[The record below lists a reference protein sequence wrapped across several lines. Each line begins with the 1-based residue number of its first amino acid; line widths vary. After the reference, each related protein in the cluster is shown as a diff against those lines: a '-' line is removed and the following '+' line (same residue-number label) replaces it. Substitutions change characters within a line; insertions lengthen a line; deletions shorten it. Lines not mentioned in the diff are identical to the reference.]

1 MAKLP
6 YDPTQLKRELA
17 RHYIPA
23 TEKDI
28 SEMLASVGAKDF
40 ADLYSHIE
48 DGVKFRF
55 LTNPERFDADGSYF
69 YLRGDTSH
77 TQDLPGGFEAFGKI
91 QGQASRNPL
100 INSEQFSGG
109 GAATVRG
116 YLESEALGDS
126 GWFLTTE
133 IRTPSL
139 LPSTTR
145 QAKGVEGE
153 ETGNEWRF
161 HAFWDGGQLY
171 INDPTPDQIDV
182 FRLSSWGL
190 GTRFTLREDVE
201 GSLEVAWPLNDQ
213 GSTSANDPFLLF
225 QMKAGF

>member
-1 MAKLP
+1 
-6 YDPTQLKRELA
+6 
-17 RHYIPA
+17 
-23 TEKDI
+23 
-28 SEMLASVGAKDF
+28 
-40 ADLYSHIE
+40 
-48 DGVKFRF
+48 
-55 LTNPERFDADGSYF
+55 
-69 YLRGDTSH
+69 
-77 TQDLPGGFEAFGKI
+77 
-91 QGQASRNPL
+91 
-100 INSEQFSGG
+100 
-109 GAATVRG
+109 VRG

-126 GWFLTTE
+126 GWFLTAE

-145 QAKGVEGE
+145 EAKGVAGE
-153 ETGNEWRF
+153 KTGNEWRF

-171 INDPTPDQIDV
+171 LNDPLPDQIDI

-213 GSTSANDPFLLF
+213 GSTLANDPFLLF